1 MLGLEPRS
9 LDFEKWKLFCQ
20 GQRDSHGN
28 FRRDHDRWVVLGLGR
43 LRLFLAKKK
52 KKKRE
57 GSGVSLGRL
66 EGGGLSPSGVQQ
78 LVRAVSWDPASTG
91 RCVARTGLSPSA
103 RRGRQ
108 GLQTEKGALPGHQ
121 ICRRLHPGLPSL
133 HSHQILLFISCSVRG
148 ICYSSLNGRGQWGG
162 LFQVSSSEQS
172 PP

>member
-1 MLGLEPRS
+1 METFLPRS
-9 LDFEKWKLFCQ
+9 ERQPWKFQ
-20 GQRDSHGN
+20 TGPRQMGGAWPGQAETVFG
-28 FRRDHDRWVVLGLGR
+28 
-43 LRLFLAKKK
+43 KKK
-52 KKKRE
+52 KKNRE